1 MRRRTLLQWL
11 AAAAPIAPLRVWAQ
25 TAGFPGKHASLLR
38 AIAAV
43 VLPSE
48 LGRDGV
54 DRVVARFE
62 AWVREYR
69 PGADTDHGYGRTYL
83 RRKPASPAPV
93 YVAQLES
100 LSATMLGSDTDA
112 KRAAIEHALAEAKV
126 QELPR
131 LPDGKHVISDLMSF
145 YFRGSDANDLCYRAA
160 IERDR
165 CRGLEDS
172 AHPPPPLKGAG

>member
-1 MRRRTLLQWL
+1 MWRRTLLQWL
-11 AAAAPIAPLRVWAQ
+11 TFPLWAQ
-25 TAGFPGKHASLLR
+25 PGKQSSVLR
-38 AIAAV
+38 AIADV

-54 DRVVARFE
+54 DRVAARFE

-83 RRKPASPAPV
+83 RRKPPSPAQV
-93 YVAQLES
+93 YIAQLES
-100 LSATMLGSDTDA
+100 LSATMLGSDTEA
-112 KRAAIEHALAEAKV
+112 KRAAIERALADAKV

-131 LPDGKHVISDLMSF
+131 LPDGKHVVSDLMSF

-160 IERDR
+160 IGRDR

-172 AHPPPPLKGAG
+172 AKAPPPLKGAG

>member
-11 AAAAPIAPLRVWAQ
+11 AAAAPIASIRVWAQ
-25 TAGFPGKHASLLR
+25 TAGFPGKQSSVLR

-54 DRVVARFE
+54 DRVVGRFE

-93 YVAQLES
+93 YIAQLET
-100 LSATMLGSDTDA
+100 LSATMLGSDNDA
-112 KRAAIEHALAEAKV
+112 KRAAIEQALAEAKV

-131 LPDGKHVISDLMSF
+131 LPDGKHVVSDLMSF
-145 YFRGSDANDLCYRAA
+145 YFRGGDANDLCYRAA
-160 IERDR
+160 IGRDR
-165 CRGLEDS
+165 CRGLENS
-172 AHPPPPLKGAG
+172 AQAPPPLKGAG